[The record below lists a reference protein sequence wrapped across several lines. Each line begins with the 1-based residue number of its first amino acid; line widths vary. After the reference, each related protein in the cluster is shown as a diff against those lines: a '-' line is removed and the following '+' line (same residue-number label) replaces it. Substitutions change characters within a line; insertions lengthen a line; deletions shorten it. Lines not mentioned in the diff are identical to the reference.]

1 MKDTEF
7 VGGALGTLLSTAG
20 TVMQTDEILRVISLI
35 ITIIGGIITW
45 ILIPLL
51 NWHKEA
57 KKDGKITADE
67 IKEGVNI
74 ISNGIEHIN
83 KENKD
88 NGKQSD

>member
-7 VGGALGTLLSTAG
+7 VGGALGTILGTAG
-20 TVMQTDEILRVISLI
+20 TVMQSDEILRIISLV
-35 ITIIGGIITW
+35 ITIVGGIITW
-45 ILIPLL
+45 IVIPIL

-74 ISNGIEHIN
+74 IQNGIEHIT